1 VQQHGHLSLS
11 ALDRVQLQAADVQQP
26 VVHVEERISLTGHA
40 PFATRAHM
48 AKPLVGII
56 MGSKTDLEVLEGAVE
71 ILKEFGVEHEVRV
84 LSAHRTPE
92 QVLEW
97 SSGAEGRGL
106 EVLIAGAGGAA
117 HLPGVVAA
125 KTVLPVLGVPV
136 PSTTLG
142 GADALL
148 SIVQMPKGIPVG
160 TLAIGKSGAANAA
173 LLAIAILAGKRPELR
188 DKLRAWRKSRAE
200 DVIKADKSVRGS

>member
-1 VQQHGHLSLS
+1 
-11 ALDRVQLQAADVQQP
+11 
-26 VVHVEERISLTGHA
+26 
-40 PFATRAHM
+40 
-48 AKPLVGII
+48 
-56 MGSKTDLEVLEGAVE
+56 
-71 ILKEFGVEHEVRV
+71 
-84 LSAHRTPE
+84 

-97 SSGAEGRGL
+97 SSSAESRGL

-173 LLAIAILAGKRPELR
+173 LLAVAILSAKRPELR
-188 DKLRAWRKSRAE
+188 EKLRAWRKKRADE
-200 DVIKADKSVRGS
+200 VLKSDQEAQGK

>member
-1 VQQHGHLSLS
+1 
-11 ALDRVQLQAADVQQP
+11 
-26 VVHVEERISLTGHA
+26 
-40 PFATRAHM
+40 M
-48 AKPLVGII
+48 ANPLVGII
-56 MGSKTDLEVLEGAVE
+56 MGSKTDLEVLNGAVE
-71 ILKEFGVEHEVRV
+71 ILKEFGIEHEVRV

-97 SSGAEGRGL
+97 SQTAEERGL
-106 EVLIAGAGGAA
+106 EVLIAAAGGAA

-142 GADALL
+142 GIDALL

-160 TLAIGKSGAANAA
+160 TLAIGKAGAANAA
-173 LLAIAILAGKRPELR
+173 LLAVAILGSSRPELR
-188 DKLRAWRKSRAE
+188 RALEKYRQKRAE
-200 DVIKADKSVRGS
+200 EVLQSDASVGKK

>member
-1 VQQHGHLSLS
+1 
-11 ALDRVQLQAADVQQP
+11 
-26 VVHVEERISLTGHA
+26 
-40 PFATRAHM
+40 M
-48 AKPLVGII
+48 ANPLVGII
-56 MGSKTDLEVLEGAVE
+56 MGSKTDLEVLNGAVE
-71 ILKEFGVEHEVRV
+71 VLKEFGVSHEVRV

-97 SSGAEGRGL
+97 SATAESRGL

-125 KTVLPVLGVPV
+125 KTLLPVLGVPV

-173 LLAIAILAGKRPELR
+173 LLAIAILAAKRPELR
-188 DKLRAWRKSRAE
+188 AKLRAWRKLRAE
-200 DVIKADKSVRGS
+200 EVIKTDKSVSGA

>member
-1 VQQHGHLSLS
+1 
-11 ALDRVQLQAADVQQP
+11 
-26 VVHVEERISLTGHA
+26 
-40 PFATRAHM
+40 M
-48 AKPLVGII
+48 ANPLVGII
-56 MGSKTDLEVLEGAVE
+56 MGSKTDLDTLQGAAD
-71 ILKEFGVEHEVRV
+71 ILKEFGVEYEMRV

-92 QVLEW
+92 AVMEW
-97 SSGAEGRGL
+97 SQTAEKRGL

-125 KTVLPVLGVPV
+125 KTILPVLGVPV

-160 TLAIGKSGAANAA
+160 TLAIGKAGAANAA
-173 LLAIAILAGKRPELR
+173 LLAIAIMGGKRPDLR
-188 DKLRAWRKSRAE
+188 EKLKAWRKARAE
-200 DVIKADKSVRGS
+200 DVEKADASVRGG

>member
-1 VQQHGHLSLS
+1 
-11 ALDRVQLQAADVQQP
+11 
-26 VVHVEERISLTGHA
+26 
-40 PFATRAHM
+40 M
-48 AKPLVGII
+48 ANPLVGII
-56 MGSKTDLEVLEGAVE
+56 MGSKTDLETLQGAVD
-71 ILKEFGVEHEVRV
+71 ILREFGVEHEVRV

-92 QVLEW
+92 AVLEW
-97 SSGAEGRGL
+97 SQTAEQRGM

-125 KTVLPVLGVPV
+125 KTILPVLGVPV

-148 SIVQMPKGIPVG
+148 SIVQMPRGVPVG

-173 LLAIAILAGKRPELR
+173 LLAIAIMAGKRPDLR
-188 DKLRAWRKSRAE
+188 EKLRAWRKARAE
-200 DVIKADKSVRGS
+200 EVEKADASVRGG

>member
-1 VQQHGHLSLS
+1 MRRTSPALSTRR
-11 ALDRVQLQAADVQQP
+11 AYQLDPLCAVCYR
-26 VVHVEERISLTGHA
+26 R
-40 PFATRAHM
+40 RM
-48 AKPLVGII
+48 ANPLVGII
-56 MGSKTDLEVLEGAVE
+56 MGSKTDLEVLNGATEV
-71 ILKEFGVEHEVRV
+71 LKEFGIEHELRV

-160 TLAIGKSGAANAA
+160 TPAIGKSGAANAA
-173 LLAIAILAGKRPELR
+173 LLAIAILSGKRPELR
-188 DKLRAWRKSRAE
+188 ERLRAWRKARADE
-200 DVIKADKSVRGS
+200 VIKADRSVSGS

>member
-1 VQQHGHLSLS
+1 
-11 ALDRVQLQAADVQQP
+11 
-26 VVHVEERISLTGHA
+26 
-40 PFATRAHM
+40 M
-48 AKPLVGII
+48 ANPLVGII
-56 MGSKTDLEVLEGAVE
+56 MGSKTDLDTLQGAVDV
-71 ILKEFGVEHEVRV
+71 LKEFGIEHEVRV

-97 SSGAEGRGL
+97 SSTAEQRGL
-106 EVLIAGAGGAA
+106 EVLIAAAGGAA

-160 TLAIGKSGAANAA
+160 TLAIGKPGAANAA
-173 LLAIAILAGKRPELR
+173 LLAIAIMGGKRPELR
-188 DKLRAWRKSRAE
+188 DRLRSWRKARAE
-200 DVIKADKSVRGS
+200 EVQKADASVRGV

>member
-1 VQQHGHLSLS
+1 
-11 ALDRVQLQAADVQQP
+11 
-26 VVHVEERISLTGHA
+26 
-40 PFATRAHM
+40 M
-48 AKPLVGII
+48 ANPLVGII
-56 MGSKTDLEVLEGAVE
+56 MGSKTDLETLKGAMEVLE
-71 ILKEFGVEHEVRV
+71 EFGIEHEVRI

-92 QVLEW
+92 MVLEW
-97 SSGAEGRGL
+97 AATAEARGL

-125 KTVLPVLGVPV
+125 KTILPVLGVPV
-136 PSTTLG
+136 ASTTLG

-173 LLAIAILAGKRPELR
+173 LLAIAIMGGKRPELR
-188 DKLRAWRKSRAE
+188 EKLKAWRKRRADE
-200 DVIKADKSVRGS
+200 VLESDASVRRA

>member
-1 VQQHGHLSLS
+1 
-11 ALDRVQLQAADVQQP
+11 
-26 VVHVEERISLTGHA
+26 
-40 PFATRAHM
+40 M
-48 AKPLVGII
+48 ANPLVGII
-56 MGSKTDLEVLEGAVE
+56 MGSKTDLDVLKGATEVLT
-71 ILKEFGVEHEVRV
+71 EFGIEYEMRV

-92 QVLEW
+92 QVLDW
-97 SSGAEGRGL
+97 SSKAEERGF

-117 HLPGVVAA
+117 HLPGVVAS

-136 PSTTLG
+136 ASTTLG

-173 LLAIAILAGKRPELR
+173 LLAIAIMGGKRPELR
-188 DKLRAWRKSRAE
+188 EKLKAWRKKRAE
-200 DVIKADKSVRGS
+200 EVLKADAEVRGG